1 MQIWKSPYSR
11 VPEKPLLRSFF
22 SKKKFL
28 YHFLIVCCNVIY
40 CIVFNFVII
49 IAVLIFTNS
58 LFIFILSKFTLRN
71 ESYNQDGLNN
81 TEYDMLYMPSNFCRV
96 QVSKSQGLQNPML
109 ASLIVI
115 SSGQASRVFR
125 IHVLNLRRF
134 LKK

>member
-1 MQIWKSPYSR
+1 M
-11 VPEKPLLRSFF
+11 V
-22 SKKKFL
+22 
-28 YHFLIVCCNVIY
+28 
-40 CIVFNFVII
+40 
-49 IAVLIFTNS
+49 
-58 LFIFILSKFTLRN
+58 
-71 ESYNQDGLNN
+71 LNN

-125 IHVLNLRRF
+125 IHVLNLRGF